1 MKDQKRRYVS
11 ILIVIILLITIPII
25 LYNYYGPGRKQ
36 IVAANKFIKKL
47 QSENMIEKNNEHIKF
62 QMEEKTG
69 TDKENETY
77 SLISNNYRIDL
88 NKNFDVIS
96 FADKMKVNNVI
107 NITPEEGEGIAKE
120 YLSKICSGDYR
131 VKEVNRNDLKD
142 ESPFY
147 SIIFSKY
154 EDGYPYYSEEVI
166 ININKNNGKL
176 QGYVNK
182 TKDDN
187 HNDIKI
193 NISKE
198 KAEETALKLFK
209 NVSSSGKIKGKSY
222 LAFCNKK
229 EVLNKS
235 ELAYVVNVSNDKEN
249 MIYFISSD
257 SGKLINAFSNT
268 VKKTKVE

>member
-1 MKDQKRRYVS
+1 MKDKKRRYAS
-11 ILIVIILLITIPII
+11 ILIVIVLLITIPII

-47 QSENMIEKNNEHIKF
+47 QNENIIEKNNEHIKF

-88 NKNFDVIS
+88 NKNYDVIS
-96 FADKMKVNNVI
+96 FVDKMKVNDII
-107 NITPEEGEGIAKE
+107 NITPEDGEGIAKE

-187 HNDIKI
+187 HSDIKI

-198 KAEETALKLFK
+198 TAEELALKLFK
-209 NVSSSGKIKGKSY
+209 NVSNGGKIKGKSY

-229 EVLNKS
+229 EALNKS

-268 VKKTKVE
+268 VKKAKVE

>member
-1 MKDQKRRYVS
+1 MKNRKKRYLS
-11 ILIVIILLITIPII
+11 ILILIMLLITIHII

-36 IVAANKFIKKL
+36 IVAANNFIKKL
-47 QSENMIEKNNEHIKF
+47 QSENIIEKNRKHIKF
-62 QMEEKTG
+62 QVVEKTG
-69 TDKENETY
+69 IQKDNEIY
-77 SLISNNYRIDL
+77 SLISDNYRIDL
-88 NKNFDVIS
+88 NKNYDVIS
-96 FADKMKVNNVI
+96 FVDKIKTNSVI
-107 NITPEEGEGIAKE
+107 NLTPEEGETIAKE
-120 YLSKICSGDYR
+120 YLLKICHGDYR
-131 VKEVNRNDLKD
+131 VKEVNKNDLKD

-198 KAEETALKLFK
+198 NAEENALKLFK
-209 NVSSSGKIKGKSY
+209 DVGSHGKIIGKSY

-229 EVLNKS
+229 ESAYKS
-235 ELAYVVNVSNDKEN
+235 ELAYVVNVSNGKEN
-249 MIYFISSD
+249 MIYFISSN
-257 SGKLINAFSNT
+257 SGKLINAFSNA